1 MKTFKTV
8 FLRFS
13 LVFLAALLM
22 VSCSTGR
29 KLARQYASNADSLS
43 VLVLFPPSVFV
54 VNKKQDVTQESF
66 YFAETLSDTLL
77 LQNSVLLPLLDDE
90 QLLLPFQTAYL
101 TEISRYGFKVYG
113 AEKMDAFSSLNGPSL
128 QINVAQIE
136 VQEYETEYEDA
147 ISVGNDVYTK
157 QIYLTGFNLGAWFE
171 LSPINQT
178 NAQHFPVLFATNDIT
193 DRWNGYF
200 TQRFL
205 TGEIQ
210 YKLTIDSLNVADIQR
225 FAAYLG
231 RLYAAYTFDYLM
243 NVQINQQLPEE
254 ERGIHYYRY
263 DPYEKR
269 VFKTLSDRFTEL

>member
-113 AEKMDAFSSLNGPSL
+113 AEKMDAFSSLNGYHYRLMSHRL
-128 QINVAQIE
+128 RFRN
-136 VQEYETEYEDA
+136 
-147 ISVGNDVYTK
+147 TK
-157 QIYLTGFNLGAWFE
+157 LNMKT
-171 LSPINQT
+171 
-178 NAQHFPVLFATNDIT
+178 
-193 DRWNGYF
+193 
-200 TQRFL
+200 RF
-205 TGEIQ
+205 
-210 YKLTIDSLNVADIQR
+210 
-225 FAAYLG
+225 
-231 RLYAAYTFDYLM
+231 RLAMMCTP
-243 NVQINQQLPEE
+243 N
-254 ERGIHYYRY
+254 RS
-263 DPYEKR
+263 
-269 VFKTLSDRFTEL
+269 T

>member
-1 MKTFKTV
+1 MKTIANLFFRLCLVCLTA
-8 FLRFS
+8 S
-13 LVFLAALLM
+13 LVF
-22 VSCSTGR
+22 SCSAGR
-29 KLARQYASNADSLS
+29 KFARQYAASADSLS
-43 VLVLFPPSVFV
+43 VMVLFPPNVFV
-54 VNKKQDVTQESF
+54 VNKKQDFTQESF
-66 YFAETLSDTLL
+66 YFAEAMNDTSLFH
-77 LQNSVLLPLLDDE
+77 NSVLLPLLSDE
-90 QLLLPFQTAYL
+90 QLIAPFRTAYL
-101 TEISRYGFKVYG
+101 TELSNYGFRVYD
-113 AEKMDAFSSLNGPSL
+113 ADKMEMFSSLTSPSL
-128 QINVAQIE
+128 QVNVAQIE

-147 ISVGNDVYTK
+147 ISVGSDVYTK

-210 YKLTIDSLNVADIQR
+210 YKLIIDSLKVADVQQ
-225 FAAYLG
+225 FVAYLG

-243 NVQINQQLPEE
+243 NARINQQLPEE

-269 VFKTLSDRFTEL
+269 VFTIETDRFTEL

>member
-243 NVQINQQLPEE
+243 NVRINQQLPEE

>member
-1 MKTFKTV
+1 M
-8 FLRFS
+8 
-13 LVFLAALLM
+13 
-22 VSCSTGR
+22 
-29 KLARQYASNADSLS
+29 
-43 VLVLFPPSVFV
+43 
-54 VNKKQDVTQESF
+54 
-66 YFAETLSDTLL
+66 
-77 LQNSVLLPLLDDE
+77 
-90 QLLLPFQTAYL
+90 
-101 TEISRYGFKVYG
+101 
-113 AEKMDAFSSLNGPSL
+113 
-128 QINVAQIE
+128 
-136 VQEYETEYEDA
+136 
-147 ISVGNDVYTK
+147 YTK

-243 NVQINQQLPEE
+243 NVRINQQLPEE